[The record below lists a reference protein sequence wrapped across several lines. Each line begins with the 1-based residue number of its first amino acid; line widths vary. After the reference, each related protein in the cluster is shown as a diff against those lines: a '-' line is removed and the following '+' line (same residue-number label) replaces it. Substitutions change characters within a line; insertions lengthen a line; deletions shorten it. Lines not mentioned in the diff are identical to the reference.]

1 MTVENE
7 TMQNETMQNETTQE
21 PRLGVDVIGFGVGE
35 FAYLLNVFEG
45 PCRDRS
51 VGVFRAADM
60 VDDVT
65 LSTAG
70 ASSLMARDMA
80 SIDDDGDLG
89 VKGVAAAVATALG
102 TATRWTEVSLLTGD
116 TMDNVVLIEAPGVA
130 LMLQPRLLG
139 TWFVF
144 AQDPAISSAEATLRL
159 VRRHVEQHAGGSAY
173 LVVKTLDAEQH
184 LLVRREASSWTTGIP
199 DFAAD
204 EVTET
209 EGLDDGG
216 LLRAIEDIRG
226 QA

>member
-1 MTVENE
+1 MTVQDE
-7 TMQNETMQNETTQE
+7 THQE

-45 PCRDRS
+45 PARDRS
-51 VGVFRAADM
+51 VSVFRAEEL

-80 SIDDDGDLG
+80 TVDDDGDLG

-102 TATRWTEVSLLTGD
+102 QATRWTELSLLTED
-116 TMDNVVLIEAPGVA
+116 SMDNVVLVEAPGVA

-144 AQDPAISSAEATLRL
+144 AQDPAISSAEATLRV
-159 VRRHVEQHAGGSAY
+159 VRQHVEQNPRGTAY
-173 LVVKTLDAEQH
+173 LVFKTLDAEMH
-184 LLVRREASSWTTGIP
+184 LLIRRGEDSWATGIP
-199 DFAAD
+199 NFATD
-204 EVTET
+204 EVAET
-209 EGLDDGG
+209 EGLDDAA
-216 LLRAIEDIRG
+216 LLRSIRESRG
-226 QA
+226 EA

>member
-1 MTVENE
+1 MTV
-7 TMQNETMQNETTQE
+7 QDQTQHE

-45 PCRDRS
+45 PARDRS
-51 VGVFRAADM
+51 ISVFRAEEM

-80 SIDDDGDLG
+80 TVDEDGDLG
-89 VKGVAAAVATALG
+89 VTGVAAAVATALG
-102 TATRWTEVSLLTGD
+102 TGTRWTEIALLTGKA
-116 TMDNVVLIEAPGVA
+116 MDNVALLEAPGVS

-144 AQDPAISSAEATLRL
+144 AQDPDITSAEATLRV
-159 VRRHVEQHAGGSAY
+159 VRQHVEQNHGGSAY
-173 LVVKTLDAEQH
+173 LVFKTLGSEQH
-184 LLVRREASSWTTGIP
+184 LLVRREDDTWTTGIP
-199 DFAAD
+199 DFGKN

-209 EGLDDGG
+209 AGLDDAR
-216 LLRAIEDIRG
+216 LLAAIEDARG
-226 QA
+226 